1 MSMHRDNSPEQ
12 SQENERLQAR
22 SWLVESAALEAEASL
37 YGEFT
42 YIWGKPA
49 EPIVAAAKPAHG
61 AANVIDRAFI
71 EAQNSQLASD
81 QAVREA
87 QRNVLEALDEFSA

>member
-1 MSMHRDNSPEQ
+1 MSIHRDNSPEQ

-22 SWLVESAALEAEASL
+22 SWLVENAALEAEASL

-42 YIWGKPA
+42 HIWERPA
-49 EPIVAAAKPAHG
+49 EPIAAPAQPAHG

-81 QAVREA
+81 QAISEA
-87 QRNVLEALDEFSA
+87 QRNVLEALDELSA